1 MGDPWTYLRPQ
12 ERALAEYKEKG
23 SRFLGHVGPIDSPA
37 EALAFLDGLRR
48 RYHDAT
54 HHCWAYRLGW
64 STSLESRFSDDG
76 EPSRTAGLPI
86 LQAMEARGVS
96 DACVVVV
103 RYFGGIKLGPGGLA
117 RAYRTAAGE
126 ALDAARLTPHV
137 ILVETEVEIPYG
149 LQGLL
154 RREAERLGA
163 KLEDVAYGERLNVLA
178 RVPKGRWT
186 EFETALGALSES
198 CGGGITWKLK

>member
-1 MGDPWTYLRPQ
+1 MGDPWTYLRPL
-12 ERALAEYKEKG
+12 EPAFAECKEKG
-23 SRFLGHVGPIDSPA
+23 SRFLGHAGPIDSPA
-37 EALAFLDGLRR
+37 GALALLEGLRR

-54 HHCWAYRLGW
+54 HHCWAYRSGW
-64 STSLESRFSDDG
+64 SSAMESRFSDDG

-86 LQAMEARGVS
+86 LQTMEARGVS

-117 RAYRTAAGE
+117 RAYRTAAAE

-137 ILVETEVEIPYG
+137 IRVETEVTIPYG
-149 LQGLL
+149 LQSLL
-154 RREAERLGA
+154 RREADRLGA
-163 KLEDVAYGERLNVLA
+163 ELEDVGYGERLIVRA

-198 CGGGITWKLK
+198 CGGGITWKSK